1 LKDEIL
7 RLKFQCIPID
17 QLKDEN
23 KNATVIIQHREIE
36 TQRLKD
42 EMLKHKAE
50 VFTLQ
55 AQVSKLEEEFVSINE
70 LKDENRKATAIIQ
83 HKEIEAQRLKDEM
96 LKQKAEVFTLQA
108 QVSKLKVEFVSMNEL
123 KNDNERATAIIQD
136 KENEGRKAEVFRLQ
150 AEASLID
157 ELKNDN
163 QTRITII
170 QKKEMELKKLKNEM
184 LKQKEDCTFAIDEFR
199 RENKI
204 LEIQNVFMKKDITQ
218 LKKDLDERKRLE
230 GEPCPSAV
238 EAATIKLKL
247 VGEDRNV
254 IHFKVKKNTQFGKLK
269 RAYSEHA
276 GVSVSSLRFRF
287 EGQRINDDDTPAKLE
302 LEEGD
307 IIEAYPERT

>member
-1 LKDEIL
+1 
-7 RLKFQCIPID
+7 
-17 QLKDEN
+17 
-23 KNATVIIQHREIE
+23 
-36 TQRLKD
+36 
-42 EMLKHKAE
+42 MLKQKAE

-55 AQVSKLEEEFVSINE
+55 AQVSKLKEEFVSINE

-218 LKKDLDERKRLE
+218 LKK
-230 GEPCPSAV
+230 G
-238 EAATIKLKL
+238 
-247 VGEDRNV
+247 
-254 IHFKVKKNTQFGKLK
+254 
-269 RAYSEHA
+269 
-276 GVSVSSLRFRF
+276 RF
-287 EGQRINDDDTPAKLE
+287 E
-302 LEEGD
+302 EENNLSVFSSS
-307 IIEAYPERT
+307 